1 MSAEE
6 GTHHFFESWDGTELY
21 YRELQPEKKKGVLV
35 VLHGLAEHS
44 GRYRFLW
51 EYFVKQGWTIY
62 LMDQRGHGRSP
73 GSRCHVE
80 HFQDLVEDL
89 ESFVQMVAAKEKKL
103 PLFLIA
109 HSFGGQVAVN
119 YLSRHPKEPKGAVLS
134 GPNLKLAMPLS
145 PIKRYLGVAAARFLP
160 NFSVANEID
169 PTWVS
174 RDASVVAAYVEDP
187 LVGNKISLRLGSEI
201 LDNLDRVMV
210 LAPKIQ
216 TPSLLIHGEGDKIT
230 SIEGTKEFFSK
241 MQVKDKTLKIYPG
254 YHENF
259 NETNRDEIFAE
270 IESWLKARLK

>member
-1 MSAEE
+1 MSGAE
-6 GTHHFFESWDGTELY
+6 GSHHFFESWDGTELY
-21 YRELQPEKKKGVLV
+21 YREFQPEKKKGVLV

-44 GRYRFLW
+44 GRYRFFW
-51 EYFVKQGWTIY
+51 EYFLKRGWAIY

-89 ESFVQMVAAKEKKL
+89 DSFVRLVAAKEKKL
-103 PLFLIA
+103 PLFLVA
-109 HSFGGQVAVN
+109 HSFGGQVAVS
-119 YLSRHPKEPKGAVLS
+119 YLARNPKEPKGAVLS

-145 PIKRYLGVAAARFLP
+145 PVKRYLGLAAARFLP
-160 NFSVANEID
+160 SFSVANEID
-169 PTWVS
+169 PSWVS
-174 RDASVVAAYVEDP
+174 RDAAVVAAYADDP
-187 LVGNKISLRLGSEI
+187 LVGNKISLRLGAEI
-201 LDNLDRVMV
+201 LDNLDRVMG
-210 LAPKIQ
+210 LAPKLK

-241 MQVKDKTLKIYPG
+241 MQVKDKALKIYPG

-270 IESWLKARLK
+270 IESWLDARMK

>member
-1 MSAEE
+1 MTSAE
-6 GTHHFFESWDGTELY
+6 GTHHFFASWDGTELY

-51 EYFVKQGWTIY
+51 EYFLGRGWAIY

-73 GSRCHVE
+73 GSRCHAE

-89 ESFVQMVAAKEKKL
+89 ESFVRMVSEKEKKL
-103 PLFLIA
+103 PLFLVA

-119 YLSRHPKEPKGAVLS
+119 YLARHPKEPKGAVLS
-134 GPNLKLAMPLS
+134 GPNLKLAVPLS
-145 PIKRYLGVAAARFLP
+145 PVKRYVGMAAARFLP
-160 NFSVANEID
+160 KLSVANEID

-174 RDASVVAAYVEDP
+174 RDAAVVAAYSEDP

-201 LDNLDRVMV
+201 LDNLERVMA
-210 LAPKIQ
+210 LAPKLKL
-216 TPSLLIHGEGDKIT
+216 PSLLIHGEGDKIT
-230 SIEGTKEFFSK
+230 SIEGTREFFAK

-259 NETNRDEIFAE
+259 NETNREEIFEE
-270 IESWLKARLK
+270 IESWLNARLK